1 MIRHAFKMR
10 IPLEHAAEYKRRHDE
25 IWPLLVNEIRV
36 AGICDYSIF
45 LDEQTGDLFGSMK
58 IQDPSKLEQLASK
71 EIMKQWWEMNKDIQF
86 YEGDRP
92 FERPLKEI
100 FHNE

>member
-1 MIRHAFKMR
+1 MIRQAFKMR

-25 IWPLLVNEIRV
+25 IWPLLVNEIKA

-58 IQDPSKLEQLASK
+58 IQEPGKLEQLASK
-71 EIMKQWWEMNKDIQF
+71 EIMKKWWAMNKDIQF
-86 YEGDRP
+86 YEGDQP
-92 FERPLKEI
+92 FVRPLKEM
-100 FHNE
+100 FHME